1 MKRHLEPTVLALHAG
16 GDLPLPARLAAAWH
30 LLRCARCRRQVQAFR
45 RMRQQWKEEAAQ
57 LPPGLDWPAL
67 EAEMKANIRLGIAA
81 GAIVRGGRQQAQA
94 WRPQWKPAFVVAAT
108 LALVLAAGSILE
120 RKAPPQPGRT
130 PESEVVLRTTP
141 EGLAVEWGSHEA
153 AVFGAGQTPVAAA
166 VSWDGS
172 ARAPFLD
179 EETGQVTIYNVA
191 AQ

>member
-30 LLRCARCRRQVQAFR
+30 LLRCARCRRQERAFR
-45 RMRQQWKEEAAQ
+45 RMRQQWKEATAQ
-57 LPPGLDWPAL
+57 LPPDLDWPAL

-81 GAIVRGGRQQAQA
+81 GAIVRGARSSRSG
-94 WRPQWKPAFVVAAT
+94 WRRQWKPAYVVAAT
-108 LALVLAAGSILE
+108 LAVVFVAGALLE
-120 RKAPPQPGRT
+120 RKTLPRPGPQPGA
-130 PESEVVLRTTP
+130 EVVMRTTS
-141 EGLAVEWGSHEA
+141 EGLAVEWGRNEA

-179 EETGQVTIYNVA
+179 EETGQITIYNVA